1 MLALAASVAEAQTD
15 ASAAAPDAAACQ
27 ELPAWGV
34 PVGIA
39 MGTVASI
46 GINIG
51 QNLQADGI
59 RNLPESQRETQ
70 PWKSKKWQVGQG
82 VFVSFSIVNF
92 AALALAPASVLVPLE
107 SIQFVTNV
115 AYSRIVHKTQVPIRM
130 LAGVFCAVAG
140 TVLSVVFGASGSGCH
155 TLSELEWAWRE
166 GVGWWIWCGFSLV
179 TALTCLRI
187 NVVYT
192 RKLERGEKPWGHE
205 FVRPITFTLSSALL
219 GGSQMIV
226 QSKVFSELL
235 GMLFQ
240 GDYTPWLSWLAYVA
254 LVMVVACGI
263 LWVVKLTQCLGIYNP
278 LLILPLMVATYILFG
293 GIAGGIYFREFDTL
307 HLGMVGVAGWPL
319 YVGGLLLVLL
329 GLFLIAT
336 AGITMEKA
344 AKAKAEA
351 EARQR
356 AAKSG
361 KDLWRKLR
369 VYVKFTSGVKMSGA
383 LMPQA
388 EVANHHPVLMMARGA
403 SNAVQRRM
411 SSVLG
416 ESSMMPRRTVSSN
429 DSAAK
434 LDHVDL
440 DLEKQQAKKEAPRLY
455 PAVHP
460 ADNLCNL
467 GSSWM
472 ADYDDDG
479 PQATSSS

>member
-1 MLALAASVAEAQTD
+1 
-15 ASAAAPDAAACQ
+15 
-27 ELPAWGV
+27 
-34 PVGIA
+34 
-39 MGTVASI
+39 
-46 GINIG
+46 
-51 QNLQADGI
+51 
-59 RNLPESQRETQ
+59 
-70 PWKSKKWQVGQG
+70 
-82 VFVSFSIVNF
+82 
-92 AALALAPASVLVPLE
+92 
-107 SIQFVTNV
+107 
-115 AYSRIVHKTQVPIRM
+115 
-130 LAGVFCAVAG
+130 
-140 TVLSVVFGASGSGCH
+140 
-155 TLSELEWAWRE
+155 
-166 GVGWWIWCGFSLV
+166 
-179 TALTCLRI
+179 
-187 NVVYT
+187 
-192 RKLERGEKPWGHE
+192 
-205 FVRPITFTLSSALL
+205 
-219 GGSQMIV
+219 
-226 QSKVFSELL
+226 
-235 GMLFQ
+235 
-240 GDYTPWLSWLAYVA
+240 
-254 LVMVVACGI
+254 
-263 LWVVKLTQCLGIYNP
+263 
-278 LLILPLMVATYILFG
+278 MVATYILFG

-416 ESSMMPRRTVSSN
+416 ESSMMPRRTVSTN

-467 GSSWM
+467 GSRAGWLITTTTAPRRRAPAEISPRSPRDLLDSRESSWQNERALAQNEM
-472 ADYDDDG
+472 LRRGESNACISQRCG
-479 PQATSSS
+479 CERLIHGEG